1 MILQNSAVEY
11 NSMKQFKVD
20 DGWLSGPASM
30 KRSFTLK
37 SHADDKAKSSP
48 TNFTDRVTFR
58 ERFFFQIDNKIG
70 SVKLNIRSRYKLKE
84 TKEVYKLNKSSKLF
98 KLKVKKRKKKI

>member
-1 MILQNSAVEY
+1 
-11 NSMKQFKVD
+11 
-20 DGWLSGPASM
+20 M

-84 TKEVYKLNKSSKLF
+84 TKEVYKLNKSTKLF

>member
-1 MILQNSAVEY
+1 
-11 NSMKQFKVD
+11 
-20 DGWLSGPASM
+20 M

-37 SHADDKAKSSP
+37 SHTDDKAKSSP

-70 SVKLNIRSRYKLKE
+70 SVKHNIRSRYKLKE